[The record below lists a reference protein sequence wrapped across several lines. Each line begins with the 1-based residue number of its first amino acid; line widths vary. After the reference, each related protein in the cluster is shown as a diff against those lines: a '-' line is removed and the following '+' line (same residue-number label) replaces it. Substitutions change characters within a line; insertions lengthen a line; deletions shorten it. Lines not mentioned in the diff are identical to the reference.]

1 MARNGRFVVHFGGV
15 QMSARRARPLLI
27 LFALSIAAASPAY
40 ADEVLDWNQIA
51 CRAVTTT
58 PATSPP
64 LAARVLA
71 MVHAA
76 VFDAYNGIERR
87 FEAIHV
93 DDAAPDPGASRRAAV
108 VQAAYA
114 VLVAEYPAQA
124 AALDADRAASLQAM
138 AGGGADE
145 SESVTRGLAWG
156 QYVAERIRAWRG
168 ADGVFPLV
176 GDPGGMGVGVWRP
189 TPPAFAPGFGITL
202 GQAIPFVIPTTSTF
216 RPAGPP
222 ALVSAEYAADV
233 NEVQRVG
240 RAVTM
245 DRTADQTE
253 AARFWAGTAPTFWN
267 RAAVAAAMA
276 RQTSLSQNARLFA
289 LLNMAVADSNMTT
302 FESKYF
308 FRLWRPIHAITLAD
322 TDGNPGTVKEDG
334 WTPFLVNPP
343 YPEYTS
349 GHQSISGAAAT
360 VLTAFFGGSMP
371 VSGTSEGLPGVI
383 RTWPNFEA
391 AADEA
396 LMARI
401 WSGIHFRSAMQDTR
415 AVARQVVAYVLE
427 HAAQPLNGARVGQ
440 LDK

>member
-1 MARNGRFVVHFGGV
+1 MRAGRG
-15 QMSARRARPLLI
+15 RLLLI
-27 LFALSIAAASPAY
+27 LFALSIAAGASPGY

-51 CRAVTTT
+51 CRAVTTA

-76 VFDAYNGIERR
+76 VFDAHNGIERR

-93 DDAAPDPGASRRAAV
+93 DDAAPDRGASRRAAV

-124 AALDADRAASLQAM
+124 AALEADRAASLQAI
-138 AGGGADE
+138 AGGGVHE
-145 SESVTRGLAWG
+145 SESITRGLAWG
-156 QYVAERIRAWRG
+156 QYVAERIRTWRG

-176 GDPGGMGVGVWRP
+176 TDPGGMGVGVWRP

-216 RPAGPP
+216 RPGGPP
-222 ALVSAEYAADV
+222 ALTTAEYAADV
-233 NEVQRVG
+233 SEVQRVG
-240 RAVTM
+240 KAVTM

-276 RQTSLSQNARLFA
+276 RHTSLSQNARLFA
-289 LLNMAVADSNMTT
+289 LLNMAIADSNMTT

-308 FRLWRPIHAITLAD
+308 FRLWRPIHAITLAN
-322 TDGNPGTVKEDG
+322 TDGNPGTVQEDD
-334 WTPFLVNPP
+334 WMPFLVNPP

-349 GHQSISGAAAT
+349 GHQSISGAAAAM
-360 VLTAFFGGSMP
+360 LTAFFGGDIP
-371 VSGTSEGLPGVI
+371 VTGTSEGLPGVI
-383 RTWPNFEA
+383 RSWPNFEA

-396 LMARI
+396 FMARI
-401 WSGIHFRSAMQDTR
+401 WAGIHFRFAMQDTR
-415 AVARQVVAYVLE
+415 TVARQVVAYVLE
-427 HAAQPLNGARVGQ
+427 HAAQPRKGKRVGQ
-440 LDK
+440 LSR

>member
-1 MARNGRFVVHFGGV
+1 MGAGHGRVLPV
-15 QMSARRARPLLI
+15 L
-27 LFALSIAAASPAY
+27 LFALSNVAVASPGL

-51 CRAVTTT
+51 CRAVTTA

-71 MVHAA
+71 MMQAA
-76 VFDAYNGIERR
+76 VFDAHNGIERR

-93 DDAAPDPGASRRAAV
+93 DDAAPDPGASRQAAV

-124 AALDADRAASLQAM
+124 AALEADRAASLQAI
-138 AGGGADE
+138 AGGGVHE
-145 SESVTRGLAWG
+145 SESITRGLAWG
-156 QYVAERIRAWRG
+156 QYVAERIRTWRG

-176 GDPGGMGVGVWRP
+176 TDPGGMGVGVWRP

-216 RPAGPP
+216 RPGGPP
-222 ALVSAEYAADV
+222 ALTTAEYAADV
-233 NEVQRVG
+233 SEVQRVG

-276 RQTSLSQNARLFA
+276 RHTSLSQNARLFA
-289 LLNMAVADSNMTT
+289 LLNMAIADSNMTT

-308 FRLWRPIHAITLAD
+308 FRLWRPIHAITLAN
-322 TDGNPGTVKEDG
+322 TDGNPGTVQEDD
-334 WTPFLVNPP
+334 WMPFLVNPP

-349 GHQSISGAAAT
+349 GHQSISGAAAAM
-360 VLTAFFGGSMP
+360 LTAFFGGDIP
-371 VSGTSEGLPGVI
+371 VTGTSEGLPGVI
-383 RTWPNFEA
+383 RSWPNFEA

-396 LMARI
+396 FMARI
-401 WSGIHFRSAMQDTR
+401 WAGIHFRFAMRDTR
-415 AVARQVVAYVLE
+415 MVARQVVAYVLE
-427 HAAQPLNGARVGQ
+427 HAAQPLNGERVGQ
-440 LDK
+440 LSK

>member
-1 MARNGRFVVHFGGV
+1 M
-15 QMSARRARPLLI
+15 RARCHPLPI
-27 LFALSIAAASPAY
+27 LFALSILAAASPGY

-58 PATSPP
+58 PVTSPP

-76 VFDAYNGIERR
+76 VFDAHNGIERR
-87 FEAIHV
+87 FEVLHV

-124 AALDADRAASLQAM
+124 ATLEADRTASLQAI

-145 SESVTRGLAWG
+145 SESITRGLAWG
-156 QYVAERIRAWRG
+156 QYVAERIRAWRA

-176 GDPGGMGVGVWRP
+176 SDLGGVGAGVWRP

-222 ALVSAEYAADV
+222 ALTSAEYAADV

-276 RQTSLSQNARLFA
+276 RHTSLSQNARLFA
-289 LLNMAVADSNMTT
+289 LLNVAIADSNMTT

-322 TDGNPGTVKEDG
+322 SDGNPATIQEDG
-334 WTPFLVNPP
+334 WTPLLANPA

-360 VLTAFFGGSMP
+360 VLTAFFGSMP
-371 VSGTSEGLPGVI
+371 VTGTSEGLPGVI
-383 RTWPNFEA
+383 RSWPSFEA

-401 WSGIHFRSAMQDTR
+401 WSGIHFRSAMEDTR
-415 AVARQVVAYVLE
+415 EVARQVVAYVLE
-427 HAAQPLNGARVGQ
+427 HAAQPLNGERVGQ